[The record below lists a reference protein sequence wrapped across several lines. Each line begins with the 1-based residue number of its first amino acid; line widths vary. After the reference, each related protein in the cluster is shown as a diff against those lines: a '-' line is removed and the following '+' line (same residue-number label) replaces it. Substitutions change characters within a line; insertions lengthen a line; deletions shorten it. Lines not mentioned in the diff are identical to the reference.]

1 VKAAGDPANLYGLNS
16 VGLQRRG
23 FDEDARRALRNAY
36 RLLFQSELNVSQ
48 AVAAAREQVTMTTEV
63 EYFLDFIE
71 KSERGVTVQR

>member
-1 VKAAGDPANLYGLNS
+1 
-16 VGLQRRG
+16 
-23 FDEDARRALRNAY
+23 
-36 RLLFQSELNVSQ
+36 VSQ